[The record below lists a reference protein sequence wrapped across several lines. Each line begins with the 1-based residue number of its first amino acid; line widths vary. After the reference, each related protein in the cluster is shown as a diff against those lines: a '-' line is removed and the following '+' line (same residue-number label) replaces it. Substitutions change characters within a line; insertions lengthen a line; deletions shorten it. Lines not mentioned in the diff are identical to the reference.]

1 MDHPLPAPDAL
12 VRPWR
17 TAAYVA
23 GAVAVVELA
32 LLLLIGGGRIAGAL
46 SDRMQVAARDRV
58 LPTSAHT
65 SKATRTSSPAHAKV
79 IARPRT
85 KTVVMVLNGN
95 GHSGAAASAA
105 SRVHAR
111 GYRIG
116 VVANAPAH
124 APRTIVM
131 YRPGFATE
139 GRRLAHDL
147 GIRFVGPL
155 DGMRPRALGHA
166 QVVLILGA

>member
-1 MDHPLPAPDAL
+1 MDHPLSAPDAL

-23 GAVAVVELA
+23 GAVAAVELV

-58 LPTSAHT
+58 LPTSGQTAT
-65 SKATRTSSPAHAKV
+65 ATRVPKRAHLRTA
-79 IARPRT
+79 ARPRS

-95 GHSGAAASAA
+95 GRAGAAAAAA
-105 SRVHAR
+105 SRVHSR

-116 VVANAPAH
+116 VVANAPQE

-131 YRPGFATE
+131 FKPGFAPE

-147 GIRFVGPL
+147 GIRLVGPL
-155 DGMRPRALGHA
+155 DGVRPRALGHA
-166 QVVLILGA
+166 QVVLILGR